1 MKRHRYCLSF
11 LFGAVSVIGLIGCG
25 QEAPKN
31 RSPK

>member
-11 LFGAVSVIGLIGCG
+11 LFGAVWVIGLIGCG